1 MSYDLRSRSYEFGS
15 FWCGAE
21 PATEIKDSLRE
32 LSNQLA
38 MLNRQVGAHLDLK
51 DV

>member
-1 MSYDLRSRSYEFGS
+1 MSSGASGAGRSRRRLT
-15 FWCGAE
+15 
-21 PATEIKDSLRE
+21 TEIKDSLRE